1 MKRRVLA
8 LLTALCVILSS
19 FTGLSFAADGSASYQ
34 TAMEKTQKYLVKS
47 LNGNPQFGDEWKILG
62 LARSEAQV
70 SDALYDTYYDNLV
83 KTVKECKGV
92 LDKRKY
98 TEYSRVIL
106 AVTAIG
112 KNPKNVGGY
121 NLLEKLAD
129 FEQVKWQG
137 INGSIFALL
146 ALDSKAYEIPSVK
159 GVKVQTTRDLLIED
173 ILSQEIEGGGFALS
187 GSAPD
192 ADITAMALQALSG
205 YMNRK
210 DVKAAVDRGLTV
222 LSDMQKADG
231 TYESWGTKNSESISQ
246 VIVALC
252 SLSINPTKDDRFIRN
267 DNDTIK
273 SLLSFYDA
281 GGGFRHVNTQT
292 AGYKP
297 EVNSMASEQ
306 AYYALTA
313 YDRLE
318 KGKPCLY
325 DMTDGIVTVKKPSKV
340 TIKSLKPAGNGKIT
354 VKWKKVSGAEGY
366 QVTYGIG
373 SKFTQKR
380 SVQVSKSSLSRTVKS
395 LKKGKTYYVKVRAYK
410 KDVKGNKVYGNYSA
424 VKKVKVK

>member
-1 MKRRVLA
+1 MKRRILA
-8 LLTALCVILSS
+8 LITALCVVLSS
-19 FTGLSFAADGSASYQ
+19 FTGLSFGADGSVSYE

-47 LNGNPQFGDEWKILG
+47 LGGNPQFGDEWKILG
-62 LARSEAQV
+62 LARSGAQV
-70 SDALYDTYYDNLV
+70 SDALYSTYYDNLV
-83 KTVKECKGV
+83 KAVKACDGV
-92 LDKRKY
+92 LSKRKY
-98 TEYSRVIL
+98 TEYSRTIL

-137 INGSIFALL
+137 INGSIFALI
-146 ALDSKAYEIPSVK
+146 ALDSKAYEIPKVK
-159 GVKVQTTRDLLIED
+159 GVKVQTTRDLLIQD

-187 GSAPD
+187 GSVPD

-210 DVKAAVDRGLTV
+210 DVKAAVERGLSV

-231 TYESWGTKNSESISQ
+231 TYDSWGTKNSESISQ

-252 SLSINPTKDDRFIRN
+252 SLSLNPAKDERFIRN
-267 DNDTIK
+267 DKSTIDG
-273 SLLSFYDA
+273 LLSFYDA
-281 GGGFRHVNTQT
+281 GGGFRHVNE
-292 AGYKP
+292 AVEGYKP

-313 YDRLE
+313 YDRFV
-318 KGKPCLY
+318 KGKPSLY
-325 DMTDGIVTVKKPSKV
+325 DMTDGVTTVKKPAKV
-340 TIKSLKPAGNGKIT
+340 TIKSLKPAGSGKIT

-366 QVTYGIG
+366 QITYGIG
-373 SKFTQKR
+373 SKFSQKK
-380 SVQVSKSSLSRTVKS
+380 SVQAAGSSLSKTVKG

-410 KDVKGNKVYGNYSA
+410 KDVKGNKVYGDYSA